1 MEELSEYDTKFRCE
15 YRQRTDEEQDDAYRN
30 DLLRAFRLKEWN
42 GDAISGTLDR
52 LFARLQS
59 MPGAGTLIE
68 NLRKKYPQIQL
79 LSGDDDRTLFQILFC
94 FDLFDKTHATICDML
109 EKGEMSDE
117 GLAALSENV
126 V

>member
-1 MEELSEYDTKFRCE
+1 MEKPHNYNTTFKCE
-15 YRQRTDEEQDDAYRN
+15 YRQKIDEEQDDAYRS

-42 GDAISGTLDR
+42 GAAISRTLDR
-52 LFARLQS
+52 LFLQLQS

-68 NLRKKYPQIQL
+68 NLRRNYPQIQL

-94 FDLFDKTHATICDML
+94 FDLFDKTHATICDLL

-117 GLAALSENV
+117 GLAALSENIV
-126 V
+126 

>member
-1 MEELSEYDTKFRCE
+1 MEELSEYDTNFRCE
-15 YRQRTDEEQDDAYRN
+15 YRQRTEEEQDDAYRD

-68 NLRKKYPQIQL
+68 NLRKKYPQVQL

>member
-1 MEELSEYDTKFRCE
+1 MERHLDYNTTFKCE
-15 YRQRTDEEQDDAYRN
+15 YRQKIDEEQDDAYRS

-52 LFARLQS
+52 LFLRLQS

-94 FDLFDKTHATICDML
+94 FDLFDKTHATICDLL

-117 GLAALSENV
+117 GLAALSENLV
-126 V
+126 